1 MNKFIKIIILVLAIQ
16 ANGLFAEQPTTLFLH
31 GIVDTKN
38 QLHRYEDFIQH
49 PKKSFDFP
57 DAQQP
62 LDWDLNNVIFQSSA
76 LFGKHVNRAK
86 MFMGQGEDI
95 ETVKKEINSDESYI
109 LFGFS
114 RGGAAAINYLAQY
127 NPENIQALILNASP
141 ADMLETVNAMQH
153 KMGYKFAPTRADQE
167 YIFTTIFPAYPM
179 NSTPPIDAIAHIKN
193 KDLPIFIVHAQTD
206 TVVHISA
213 SWQLYKAF
221 LQAGFTHVYLCQ
233 LESGEHKAYHNSPDK
248 EKFLH
253 ALHSFYKKYGFDYNP
268 EYATL
273 SDEQLHELQP
283 TDDEITAK
291 LNDYKNQLVAA
302 YEKQN
307 SLNNT
312 IIAITAGVSLTAL
325 ATAFV
330 RSQKSVS

>member
-1 MNKFIKIIILVLAIQ
+1 MLVIQ
-16 ANGLFAEQPTTLFLH
+16 TNNLFASQQPTTLFLH
-31 GIVDTKN
+31 GIIDTKK

-57 DAQQP
+57 DAQKP
-62 LDWDLNNVIFQSSA
+62 LDWDLNNLIFKVCSS
-76 LFGKHVNRAK
+76 FGKHVNRTK

-95 ETVKKEINSDESYI
+95 ETLKNEIKPDESYI

-127 NPENIQALILNASP
+127 NPKNIQALILNASP
-141 ADMLETVNAMQH
+141 ADMLETVNTMQH
-153 KMGYKFAPTRADQE
+153 NFGYKFAPTRADQE
-167 YIFTTIFPAYPM
+167 YIFATMFPAYPM
-179 NSTPPIDAIAHIKN
+179 NSTPPVDAIAHIKN

-206 TVVHISA
+206 SVVHISA

-221 LQAGFTHVYLCQ
+221 LQAKFTDVYLCQ
-233 LESGEHKAYHNSPDK
+233 LKSGEHKAYPNSPDK
-248 EKFLH
+248 ETFLH

-268 EYATL
+268 KYATL

-283 TDDEITAK
+283 TEEEITAK
-291 LNDYKNQLVAA
+291 LDQYARQLVAA

-307 SLNNT
+307 SLNNS
-312 IIAITAGVSLTAL
+312 IVAATAGISLAVL
-325 ATAFV
+325 ATAFI
-330 RSQKSVS
+330 RSQKSIS